1 MSADAAS
8 ANAGHTERSDA
19 AYEATWGWRP
29 PLPLEEVPV
38 FVWPPRPREALKY
51 LASLGFMGS
60 LIIPFTLS
68 AALAWY
74 YLQPPLESCV
84 ELRADWILYLFAR
97 NLGMMLLVAGGLHL
111 YFHTFK
117 RQGPEQKYDRR
128 ALDRSNRKF
137 FASNQVWDNMLYTC
151 ASGVTVWTAYEV
163 LFFWA
168 YANDWLPFYLD
179 PAAHPV
185 WFVLVLVFA
194 IPFWTSMHFYFVHR
208 LLHWRPLYRIAH
220 AVHHRNDNLGPWSG
234 LSMHP
239 IEHVLYF
246 SSVLIHVLFMT
257 HPIHILFHM
266 QWNALGAIT
275 SHTGFE
281 SLLVRSKPVFILGS
295 FHHQLHHRHYD
306 CNYGNPFMPWDK
318 WFGSDHDGTPEAW
331 AEIRRRRR
339 ERVGPARA

>member
-1 MSADAAS
+1 MSAGAAS
-8 ANAGHTERSDA
+8 THGGRSERSDA
-19 AYEATWGWRP
+19 AYAATWGWRP

-51 LASLGFMGS
+51 LVSLAFMGS
-60 LIIPFTLS
+60 LVIPFTLT
-68 AALAWY
+68 AALVWY
-74 YLQPPLESCV
+74 YLQPPLETCA
-84 ELRADWILYLFAR
+84 ELRPDWILYLFAR
-97 NLGMMLLVAGGLHL
+97 NLGLMLLVAGGLHL

-117 RQGPEQKYDRR
+117 RQGPERKFDRR
-128 ALDRSNRKF
+128 DLDRSNRKF
-137 FASNQVWDNMLYTC
+137 FTSNQVWDNILYTC

-185 WFVLVLVFA
+185 WFVLVLLA
-194 IPFWTSMHFYFVHR
+194 IPFWTSLHFYFVHR
-208 LLHWRPLYRIAH
+208 LLHWKPLYRIAH
-220 AVHHRNDNLGPWSG
+220 AVHHRNDNIGPWSG

-239 IEHVLYF
+239 IEHVIYL
-246 SSVLIHVLFMT
+246 SSVLIHALFMT

-266 QWNALGAIT
+266 QWNALGAAT

-281 SLLVRSKPVFILGS
+281 SLTFRGRPVLVLGS

-306 CNYGNPFMPWDK
+306 CNYGNPSMPWDK

-331 AEIRRRRR
+331 AEIRKRRH
-339 ERVGPARA
+339 ERLEAARA